1 MNNEKTIKEE
11 TYIKEEIK
19 AIIEKYGEFTSEGG
33 IYWENEVAIWDENLE
48 GWGIISMHPLEAISN
63 EILKLINYKKY
74 KIMENQGI
82 SPLPIKAMEQTKEN
96 EDNQSSTLSPQKVIK
111 IEGEIKTMDFP
122 EAIRAIIEGKKITKL
137 EWNDKKIY
145 GVLNDNILM
154 LHKRDGVM
162 YKWMLSDGDL
172 LGEDWIVVGE
182 DKNEDT
188 RSSTLSPKVVLN
200 N

>member
-1 MNNEKTIKEE
+1 
-11 TYIKEEIK
+11 
-19 AIIEKYGEFTSEGG
+19 
-33 IYWENEVAIWDENLE
+33 
-48 GWGIISMHPLEAISN
+48 
-63 EILKLINYKKY
+63 
-74 KIMENQGI
+74 MENQGI

-96 EDNQSSTLSPQKVIK
+96 EGNQSSTLSPQKVIK

>member
-1 MNNEKTIKEE
+1 
-11 TYIKEEIK
+11 
-19 AIIEKYGEFTSEGG
+19 
-33 IYWENEVAIWDENLE
+33 
-48 GWGIISMHPLEAISN
+48 
-63 EILKLINYKKY
+63 
-74 KIMENQGI
+74 MENQGM

-122 EAIRAIIEGKKITKL
+122 EAIRAVIEGKKITKL
-137 EWNDKKIY
+137 EWNDEEIY

-154 LHKRDGVM
+154 LHKKDRIM

-172 LGEDWIVVGE
+172 FGEDWVVVGE
-182 DKNEDT
+182 DKKEALEEELNDAHD
-188 RSSTLSPKVVLN
+188 STLSPKVVLN

>member
-1 MNNEKTIKEE
+1 
-11 TYIKEEIK
+11 
-19 AIIEKYGEFTSEGG
+19 
-33 IYWENEVAIWDENLE
+33 
-48 GWGIISMHPLEAISN
+48 
-63 EILKLINYKKY
+63 
-74 KIMENQGI
+74 MENQGM
-82 SPLPIKAMEQTKEN
+82 SPLPIKAMGQTKEN
-96 EDNQSSTLSPQKVIK
+96 KDNQSSTLSPQKVIK

-122 EAIRAIIEGKKITKL
+122 EAIRAIIKGKKITKL
-137 EWNDKKIY
+137 EWNDKEIY